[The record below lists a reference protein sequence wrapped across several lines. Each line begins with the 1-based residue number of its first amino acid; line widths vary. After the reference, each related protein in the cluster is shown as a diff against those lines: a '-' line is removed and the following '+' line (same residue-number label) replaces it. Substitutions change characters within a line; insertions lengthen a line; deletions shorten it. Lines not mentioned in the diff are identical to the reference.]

1 MVLVLTRP
9 LARAPLCVSHRGPP
23 HPPLAACHVL
33 HGTVSH
39 WDDEGRWG
47 ENWIH
52 FNGNAQMQSTWT
64 IMGIPLFPDFAAA
77 LHVRKDLLYSCNKMA
92 HNTTQHNKCA
102 VFQRHDATPCLSS
115 WTWMLWQIRQ
125 ISEHRFKSAA
135 CEVSTAVSEA
145 IIIII
150 SAIIANPMMSCW
162 QWWRGRS
169 CMMSEAVKLDYPP
182 PIGSSYSSSFPLP
195 TLHTALYRNH
205 FSALHCASVCCISIS
220 SIRLYL
226 TFTDLH
232 SDLLSP
238 FIA

>member
-1 MVLVLTRP
+1 MNNYGYSLIPWLRSSTSCQKRSA
-9 LARAPLCVSHRGPP
+9 LQLQHD
-23 HPPLAACHVL
+23 
-33 HGTVSH
+33 GTQH
-39 WDDEGRWG
+39 
-47 ENWIH
+47 
-52 FNGNAQMQSTWT
+52 NATQHNIAQ
-64 IMGIPLFPDFAAA
+64 
-77 LHVRKDLLYSCNKMA
+77 
-92 HNTTQHNKCA
+92 HNTTTQHKCA

-195 TLHTALYRNH
+195 TLHTALQCTV
-205 FSALHCASVCCISIS
+205 SKSL
-220 SIRLYL
+220 
-226 TFTDLH
+226 
-232 SDLLSP
+232 
-238 FIA
+238 